1 MRKFKFDKKYLKI
14 SLYALVVIM
23 FAIAF
28 EKILDNFIVFKQF
41 INSAINILSP
51 FFVGFF
57 LAYILNPFVK
67 FLETKLLG
75 RIKKLDNK
83 QNLKRMLSLVTTYLV
98 TFTLILWFISF
109 LIPEIKNNITTL
121 FKAIPD
127 YLKYLQI
134 SLTDFINKH
143 SEIFAIGADYYKN
156 ILEDLGNK
164 ISDWIDKSQSLST
177 TLNSTLTYF
186 ITGTM
191 SIASKFLNLVLGVI
205 ISIYILSEKEKFARQ
220 SKKLLYALT
229 SKDFADGMMRFVYD
243 SNEMFESFLIGKIID
258 SSIIG
263 LICFIGLTLLKIPY
277 SLLISLIVGITNM
290 IPYFGPFVGAVPAV
304 LITLASTVAQK
315 GILPSIWVIIF
326 ILILQQFD
334 GNILGPKILGDST
347 GLSPFWIIF
356 AITIGGAV
364 AGVLGMFIGVP
375 IFAVIYTTFSRFI
388 NKKYKENTNIDLN
401 DGNL

>member
-1 MRKFKFDKKYLKI
+1 VKKFKFDKKYLKV
-14 SLYALVVIM
+14 SLYALAVIM

-41 INSAINILSP
+41 ISSIANILSP
-51 FFVGFF
+51 FFLGFF
-57 LAYILNPFVK
+57 LAYILNPLVN
-67 FLETKLLG
+67 FLEIKLFG

-83 QNLKRMLSLVTTYLV
+83 QSLKRMLSLITTYLV

-121 FKAIPD
+121 FKALPD
-127 YLKYLQI
+127 YLKYLQT
-134 SLTDFINKH
+134 SLTDFFNKH
-143 SEIFAIGADYYKN
+143 SEIFAIGADYYES
-156 ILEDLGNK
+156 ILEDIGKK
-164 ISDWIDKSQSLST
+164 ISDWIDKSQSWST

-191 SIASKFLNLVLGVI
+191 SIASKFLNSVLGII

-229 SKDFADGMMRFVYD
+229 SKDFADKIMRFVHD
-243 SNEMFESFLIGKIID
+243 SNNMFESFLIGKIID

-263 LICFIGLTLLKIPY
+263 VICFIGLTLLKIPY

-290 IPYFGPFVGAVPAV
+290 IPYFGPFIGAIPAV
-304 LITLASTVAQK
+304 LITLATTVAQK
-315 GILPSIWVIIF
+315 GFLPSLWVIIF
-326 ILILQQFD
+326 ILVLQQFD
-334 GNILGPKILGDST
+334 GNILGAKILGDST

-375 IFAVIYTTFSRFI
+375 IFAVIYTTLSHFI
-388 NKKYKENTNIDLN
+388 NRKYKEKTELNSDDTNN
-401 DGNL
+401 